1 MTKKNKLISLI
12 LLLVLALL
20 AALVAGTSVSRYV
33 FDRDDTLQGSF
44 TNLYFSHNGEGA
56 TAIMQEQGES
66 YVGYISLTA
75 FNSKS
80 GNISARHIQYQVRAV
95 SESDVTENDGR
106 YFVKDPWGVS
116 HELSDASAA
125 QNRNYSVKPV
135 MSDMSDYASGTSGGD
150 FSEGQGYS
158 VDDNGKVTLSFG
170 SDAPEIDG
178 VASPVADSRSD
189 ILKITRNA
197 ADDFESESFYIII
210 EIIQPYR
217 EIEIFK
223 VNASTS
229 LVAVG
234 HTSGTAP
241 DTHFGYNEI
250 AVNIQTARKY
260 SYTFNGEVDG
270 TSYVNKEVSSL
281 KPAKI
286 EITWTSTSSAVIFDS
301 GRLAINSEG
310 NIDEITD
317 ATLWQ
322 NGWLVSSAQN
332 SEGEYTTTVTLF
344 LPHGSDIT
352 LYFYVPKQYEC
363 TVTASFNADN
373 VVFPYQAIAGVDENG
388 LLLTSSQS

>member
-20 AALVAGTSVSRYV
+20 AAVVAGTSVSRYV

-80 GNISARHIQYQVRAV
+80 GNISARHIQYQVRVV

-197 ADDFESESFYIII
+197 ANDFESESFYIII

-260 SYTFNGEVDG
+260 GFTTEDKVDVD
-270 TSYVNKEVSSL
+270 TSE
-281 KPAKI
+281 PAKI
-286 EITWTSTSSAVIFDS
+286 ILTWKSSTAATIFDS
-301 GRLAINSEG
+301 GRLAINSEE
-310 NIDEITD
+310 NINKLNQAEFDPGKPWT
-317 ATLWQ
+317 
-322 NGWLVSSAQN
+322 NGWYASTDGN
-332 SEGEYTTTVTLF
+332 TTTVTLY
-344 LPHGSDIT
+344 LPQSSEIT
-352 LYFYVPKQYEC
+352 LYFYVPEDFKC
-363 TVTASFNADN
+363 TVESYFHYEGTG
-373 VVFPYQAIAGVDENG
+373 YQYTQIAGVDAKG
-388 LLLTSSQS
+388 VLVSAS